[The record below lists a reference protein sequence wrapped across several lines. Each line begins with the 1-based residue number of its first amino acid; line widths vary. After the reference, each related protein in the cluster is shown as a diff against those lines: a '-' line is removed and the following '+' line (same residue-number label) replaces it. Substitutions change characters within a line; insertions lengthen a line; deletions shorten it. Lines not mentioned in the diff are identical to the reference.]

1 LRRRDLRGTAR
12 QRVSEMEW
20 RLTTRALR
28 LNRPLVMGIV
38 NVTPDSFSDGGK
50 FFSPSAAAA
59 HGRMLISQ
67 GADLLDIGGE
77 STRPQGAT
85 PVSVDEELRRV
96 LPVLD
101 ALRESDPEIPLSV
114 DTVKSAVA
122 CEALAHGAEV
132 INDVSGFRLDPPMA
146 ELCAAAGAGVMLM
159 HSRGDVETMAT
170 YAHARYGEDVVGEIV
185 SELEARV
192 AAACAAGVAREHI
205 AIDPGVGFAKR
216 TEHSLAVLR
225 ELPRVAALGLPVA
238 VGVSRKRFIGEL
250 SGAREL
256 ADRLD
261 GTTAAN
267 VLALAGGARIFRVHD
282 VDHARRALDTAW
294 SILGGGDR

>member
-1 LRRRDLRGTAR
+1 MIPT
-12 QRVSEMEW
+12 EW
-20 RLTTRALR
+20 RLRTRSLR
-28 LNRPLVMGIV
+28 LNRPVVLGIV

-50 FFSPSAAAA
+50 FFSPTAAAA
-59 HGRMLISQ
+59 HGRMLIAQ
-67 GADLLDIGGE
+67 GADMLDVGGE

-101 ALRESDPEIPLSV
+101 ALRESNPATPLSV
-114 DTVKSAVA
+114 DSVKSAVA
-122 CEALAHGAEV
+122 REVLAHGAEV
-132 INDVSGFRLDPPMA
+132 INDVSGFRLDPKMA
-146 ELCAAAGAGVMLM
+146 ELCAAADCGVILM
-159 HSRGDVETMAT
+159 HSRGDVSTMGT
-170 YAHARYGEDVVGEIV
+170 YEYAQYGADVVGEIIA
-185 SELEARV
+185 ELEQRVEVAR
-192 AAACAAGVAREHI
+192 AAGVARERI

-216 TEHSLAVLR
+216 SEHSLAVMR
-225 ELPRVAALGLPVA
+225 ALPRFAALGYPLA
-238 VGVSRKRFIGEL
+238 IGVSRKRFVGEL
-250 SGAREL
+250 SGASDP

-294 SILGGGDR
+294 NILGGSER